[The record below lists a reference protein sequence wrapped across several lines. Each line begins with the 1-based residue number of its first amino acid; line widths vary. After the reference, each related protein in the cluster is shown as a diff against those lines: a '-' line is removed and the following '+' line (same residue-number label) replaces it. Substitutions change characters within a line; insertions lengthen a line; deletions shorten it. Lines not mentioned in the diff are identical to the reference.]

1 MVVQAP
7 RESLQLMF
15 LLREEDQA
23 VSGRWRSITRA
34 QLRPSSDSWTE
45 DLMSGLLSVLII
57 AGWSTREPHQ
67 QDQVERHLPSIFKAV
82 QDLRKALGEDV
93 PSMDMEWSSSI
104 LARLSA
110 LRTWKMGTGDRKS
123 TRLNSSHS
131 SPSRMPSS
139 A

>member
-1 MVVQAP
+1 MVVRAP

-23 VSGRWRSITRA
+23 VSGRWLSITRA
-34 QLRPSSDSWTE
+34 QLRPPSDSWTE

-93 PSMDMEWSSSI
+93 TSMVMNGHHRSWRDFQLYEHGRWV
-104 LARLSA
+104 RGCQSA
-110 LRTWKMGTGDRKS
+110 AWDWEQDSGETAGLGLR
-123 TRLNSSHS
+123 
-131 SPSRMPSS
+131 
-139 A
+139 